1 MHIGGYTCVL
11 LGAGQVRFVTCW
23 TLTANPCGQL
33 PEHGSDARRRFG
45 HLEDIETGGRPEFGV
60 CAAVD
65 MHHLGT
71 GGARAAVVL
80 AAEAVFVHVLAER
93 TAVLPRVPP
102 Y

>member
-1 MHIGGYTCVL
+1 
-11 LGAGQVRFVTCW
+11 
-23 TLTANPCGQL
+23 
-33 PEHGSDARRRFG
+33 
-45 HLEDIETGGRPEFGV
+45 
-60 CAAVD
+60 